1 MGCEIGN
8 YRTASLHTFICGGCP
23 TAEQFSRKSNMN
35 RETCVFYASWLDA
48 IEAMPEGV
56 RGEAL
61 MAILKYALRGE
72 TTEKQGAMTKVIMA
86 MAKPVIDTNN
96 KRYENGCKGGEY
108 GKLGGRPKSAEN
120 PKETP
125 KKPQENPK
133 KTPNGNLGVSV
144 NVNDNDNVNV
154 NDNES
159 VCDKSHNNAPTH
171 TLTHEGFEKF
181 IDFCRAKAPLSLAF
195 EEQLSVDMFDWLV
208 AKYGLYKVQCCASD
222 LHNKEAYKKNR
233 NANNTYKRWIKNIS

>member
-1 MGCEIGN
+1 MD
-8 YRTASLHTFICGGCP
+8 
-23 TAEQFSRKSNMN
+23 N
-35 RETCVFYASWLDA
+35 RDSCVFYASWLDA
-48 IEAMPEGV
+48 IEAMPDNV

-61 MAILKYALRGE
+61 MAILVYALRGE
-72 TTEKQGAMTKVIMA
+72 TTEKMGAMTKVIMA
-86 MAKPVIDTNN
+86 MVKPQIEANN
-96 KRYENGCKGGEY
+96 KRYENGCKGG
-108 GKLGGRPKSAEN
+108 RPKAEKN
-120 PKETP
+120 QTET
-125 KKPQENPK
+125 KKNQTVTYND
-133 KTPNGNLGVSV
+133 
-144 NVNDNDNVNV
+144 NVNDNVNV

>member
-1 MGCEIGN
+1 ME
-8 YRTASLHTFICGGCP
+8 
-23 TAEQFSRKSNMN
+23 N
-35 RETCVFYASWLDA
+35 RDSCVFYASWLDA
-48 IEAMPEGV
+48 IEAMPDNV

-61 MAILKYALRGE
+61 MAILVYALRGE

-86 MAKPVIDTNN
+86 MVKPQIEANN

-108 GKLGGRPKSAEN
+108 GKLGGRPR
-120 PKETP
+120 KEITP
-125 KKPQENPK
+125 NKPQENPK
-133 KTPNGNLGVSV
+133 ITPNKPQENPYND

-171 TLTHEGFEKF
+171 TLTHEVFEKF

-195 EEQLSVDMFDWLV
+195 EEQLSVEVFDWLV